1 MGKMLDYLKF
11 ERFCVEE
18 LRSWGSQPLKVLADA
33 MIAKDGFDERSR
45 NDHWALCE
53 LLVEKVHELDETFG
67 RFIKEESEVLKAK
80 RAAVA

>member
-1 MGKMLDYLKF
+1 MEKMLDYLKF

-33 MIAKDGFDERSR
+33 MIAKDGIDERSR

-53 LLVEKVHELDETFG
+53 LLLEKIQELDETFK
-67 RFIKEESEVLKAK
+67 RLVKEESEALKAK
-80 RAAVA
+80 RAAAA